1 MTKLTFIDACC
12 YDLLLVEWN
21 LYLKPL
27 ATSLSALDTSS
38 EASVQETLNELQ
50 NGKSHT
56 TLIIGH
62 VFPNIKRADEIVI
75 VSDGGSIVDKGTHAE
90 VFMQCPV

>member
-1 MTKLTFIDACC
+1 M
-12 YDLLLVEWN
+12 VESN

-27 ATSLSALDTSS
+27 ATSLSALDAFS

-50 NGKSHT
+50 NEKSHT

-62 VFPNIKRADEIVI
+62 VFSNIKRVDEIVI

-90 VFMQCPV
+90 VFIQCPI